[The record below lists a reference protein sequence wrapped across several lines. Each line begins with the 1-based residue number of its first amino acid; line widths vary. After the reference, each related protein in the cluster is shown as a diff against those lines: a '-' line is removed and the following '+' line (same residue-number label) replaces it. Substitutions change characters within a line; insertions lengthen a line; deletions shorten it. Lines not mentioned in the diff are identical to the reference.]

1 MKQRACL
8 WGTLMLGAL
17 APCAHA
23 NEVGLSF
30 WRPGQLGSMAAV
42 PAEPGWSLPLV
53 YVRLDLDATDAREL
67 APGTRLTTDAKGTTN
82 VLLFMPTYTFERSL
96 LGGQPSVG
104 LGIGAGRSHSR
115 IDVNYALPG
124 GFSTSGS
131 ESDARWGRAD
141 LYPTANIKWN
151 EGAHNYMVYT
161 SGVLPTGSYRQS
173 RLANVGENRRGLD
186 FGAGYT
192 YFNASRRMEFSLVGG
207 VTRYGR
213 NPDTDLR
220 SGRNAHVDWAASYL
234 VTPYAHAGLV
244 GYFHRQL
251 KGDSGSGAFLG
262 HDKSAINGIGPQ
274 AGAFFELGGMRYHI
288 NAKAYKEWGAKNRAE
303 GWNFWLILAM
313 PFSAK

>member
-8 WGTLMLGAL
+8 WGTLMLGAI
-17 APCAHA
+17 APCVHA
-23 NEVGLSF
+23 NEIGLSF

-42 PAEPGWSLPLV
+42 ANEPGWSLPLA
-53 YVRLDLDATDAREL
+53 YVRLDLDATDSREL
-67 APGTRLTTDAKGTTN
+67 APGTRLTTKAKGTTN
-82 VLLFMPTYTFERSL
+82 VLFFIPTYTFERSL
-96 LGGQPSVG
+96 LGGRPSVG
-104 LGIGAGRSHSR
+104 LAIGGGRSHSQ
-115 IDVNYALPG
+115 IDVTYALPG
-124 GFSTSGS
+124 GYSSSGTQ
-131 ESDARWGRAD
+131 SDARSGRAD

-151 EGAHNYMVYT
+151 DGAHNYLAYM
-161 SGVLPTGSYRQS
+161 SGVVPTGSYRQE
-173 RLANVGENRRGLD
+173 RLANVGENRCGLD
-186 FGAGYT
+186 VGAGYT
-192 YFNASRRMEFSLVGG
+192 YFNAGQRMEFSLVGG

-220 SGRNAHVDWAASYL
+220 SGRNAHIDWAASYL
-234 VTPYAHAGLV
+234 VTPYAHVGLV

-262 HDKSAINGIGPQ
+262 SAKSRLNGIGPQ
-274 AGAFFELGGMRYHI
+274 AGTFFELGGLKYYV